1 VKNFVTDKRGIIAE
15 AAVGIT
21 LIIVTATL
29 WIISMYPVQVVWDS
43 VNSQVPNQF
52 HGTMTM
58 LNNVCGWVLLIEVG
72 GLLAWIAVHAFRK
85 EILDTPG

>member
-1 VKNFVTDKRGIIAE
+1 MKNFVTDKRGIIAE
-15 AAVGIT
+15 AVVGIT

-43 VNSQVPNQF
+43 VNNQVPNQF

-72 GLLAWIAVHAFRK
+72 GLIAWIAVHAFRK
-85 EILDTPG
+85 ETLDTPG